1 MKNISKKHFG
11 FTLVELMIVV
21 AIIGVLAS
29 IAIPNYQDY
38 VTRTKWA
45 KTIATT
51 RALRAAIELCLAD
64 NAGFFGQCDTI
75 ESAKPLTVGK
85 GLANAI
91 ANNCPKNQSCNTLTS
106 VQAKLSTVST
116 STSTNLAQ
124 YAGDANATFSDYE
137 LLSDSA
143 IIRIVGDVSL
153 GNCTLLIVPYYEA
166 GLMGWQYVMKG
177 SGAVTAQQCTT
188 YVTTSIASA

>member
-1 MKNISKKHFG
+1 MRNTSKRLSG
-11 FTLVELMIVV
+11 FTLIELLVVV
-21 AIIGVLAS
+21 AIIGTLAS
-29 IAIPNYQDY
+29 IAIPGYQNYL
-38 VTRTKWA
+38 TRTKWA
-45 KTIATT
+45 KTIAAA

-75 ESAKPLTVGK
+75 ESGQPVAVGK

-91 ANNCPKNQSCNTLTS
+91 ANNCPANQSCDTLTT

-116 STSTNLAQ
+116 STSTSLSQ
-124 YAGDANATFSDYE
+124 YAGSNATFSDYE

-166 GLMGWQYVMKG
+166 GLLAWEYVMSG
-177 SGAVTAQQCTT
+177 SGTVTAQQCST
-188 YVTTSIASA
+188 YVKTAIAAS